1 MELLK
6 MRGNNNRTIGDIIRK
21 LMKNPKL
28 AGKLDELD
36 ALQVWEELVGEQ
48 ICKYISDQK
57 IYKGVLY
64 VKLKSAVVRNELS
77 YKKTEFISQINQR
90 IGKKL
95 LTDIVLK

>member
-1 MELLK
+1 
-6 MRGNNNRTIGDIIRK
+6 MRANNNRSIGDIIRK

-57 IYKGVLY
+57 INKGVLY

-95 LTDIVLK
+95 LTDIILK